1 MVVILSFYDHWMA
14 RYLTKTSKSA
24 FYIYDTAPFDVL
36 LNISPSNDHR
46 RLYHS
51 SFESSHQDESN
62 GGNFI
67 LLQSLDG
74 EIFSKTSKIGIYK
87 YKKCRFLTFRQISGH
102 PVITEG
108 WSYHHSIRLDETI
121 RMSYGTA
128 FCDHWTVRYLA
139 KRQMA
144 QFRKYKNADFD
155 ISSNIWPSRDRGR
168 TNLPPFDS
176 S

>member
-1 MVVILSFYDHWMA
+1 MVVIMSFYDHWMA
-14 RYLTKTSKSA
+14 RYLTKCQNRH
-24 FYIYDTAPFDVL
+24 FYIYETAPFDVL
-36 LNISPSNDHR
+36 LNISPSNDCR
-46 RLYHS
+46 RMKLPPFDS
-51 SFESSHQDESN
+51 SWWDDSN
-62 GGNFI
+62 ELWYS
-67 LLQSLDG
+67 LLWSLDG

-155 ISSNIWPSRDRGR
+155 VSSNIWPSSDRGR